1 MAKNR
6 VTMTVPTADE
16 HVLPPTTTAEEN
28 RIMYGQRTIN
38 LMWEGTQRT
47 ITLLATAVVLLV
59 SSYLS
64 ISPNV
69 PIELRMVAFFTLVY
83 LGVGLSSSYFT
94 RTNHSKTGGIGG
106 DQVIRSR

>member
-1 MAKNR
+1 MAKTPELIN
-6 VTMTVPTADE
+6 TTTNQE

-47 ITLLATAVVLLV
+47 ITLLATAAVVLV
-59 SSYLS
+59 SGYLS
-64 ISPNV
+64 INPNA

-106 DQVIRSR
+106 EQVGRSR